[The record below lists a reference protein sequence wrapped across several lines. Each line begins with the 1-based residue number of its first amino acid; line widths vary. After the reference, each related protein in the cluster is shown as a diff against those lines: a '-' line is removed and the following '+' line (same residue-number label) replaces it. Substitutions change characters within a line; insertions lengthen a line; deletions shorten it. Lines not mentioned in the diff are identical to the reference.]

1 MNNFFGV
8 CHTQKPTKPK
18 GTASA
23 RICFAAFRQDNSAG
37 HGYFYAG
44 TESPYKSQTGGAGFM
59 TQAP

>member
-1 MNNFFGV
+1 MPRPKAN
-8 CHTQKPTKPK
+8 QPK